1 MPLDERRRHRRVRLF
16 GQAGGRATVF
26 ADFRLAALSESGA
39 ELEMAVPLAVGA
51 RCDLTLNLADGTLD
65 VKGRVAD
72 VQQGAGNGHYMVG
85 VDFVA
90 LDALDHALLR
100 SFLERERAKE
110 G

>member
-1 MPLDERRRHRRVRLF
+1 MQTDERRRHPRVRLD
-16 GQAGGRATVF
+16 GKAGGRATVF

-39 ELEMAVPLAVGA
+39 ELEMAVPLAVGS

-65 VKGRVAD
+65 VKARVAD
-72 VQQGAGNGHYMVG
+72 VQRPAGNRHYVVG

-110 G
+110 R